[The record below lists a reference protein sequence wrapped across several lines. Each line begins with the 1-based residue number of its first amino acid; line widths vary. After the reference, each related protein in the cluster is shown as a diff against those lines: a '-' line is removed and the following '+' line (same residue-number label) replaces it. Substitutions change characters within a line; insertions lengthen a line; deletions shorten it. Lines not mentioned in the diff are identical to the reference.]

1 MLTLYPIGAQT
12 LGALALFA
20 AAIAIG
26 LLGSLSFPQGRA
38 WLHSSLSGEVRYLI
52 ILAWMVA
59 LIAMAG
65 SLFFSAGMGFVP
77 CHLCWYQRIMMYP
90 LVFVLGSGMLRS
102 DPAVW
107 RFAIPLP
114 VIGLVISAYHVVI
127 QLRPSIQITQ
137 CDASAPCSA
146 RYVAVFGFVSI
157 PVMAGAAFLLITAL
171 LLTVRT
177 LQHSDSTD

>member
-1 MLTLYPIGAQT
+1 VTIYPTVAYT
-12 LGALALFA
+12 LGTLSLFA
-20 AAIAIG
+20 
-26 LLGSLSFPQGRA
+26 LLLAVGILGGLSFPGSRA
-38 WLHSSLSGEVRYLI
+38 WVRSSLGEDVRYPI
-52 ILAWMVA
+52 ILAWIVA
-59 LIAMAG
+59 LTAMSG

-90 LVFVLGSGMLRS
+90 LVLVLGVGVLRS

-114 VIGLVISAYHVVI
+114 VLGFVISAYHVLI
-127 QLRPSIQITQ
+127 QLRPSIQVTQ

-146 RYVAVFGFVSI
+146 RYVAVYGFVSI

-171 LLTVRT
+171 LLSVRSI
-177 LQHSDSTD
+177 QDSESTD